1 MSGYFRMSADEW
13 EPEHYKGRWSP
24 ENKAPRWWAFADAS
38 WYIDRRRLPAAR
50 TLAAEWGWSKSMAYD
65 FAREVVMAQLE
76 WEKRADER
84 AYLLTLLPAPDKTRT
99 PTVKSAGQA
108 PDNEAPTNAD
118 NVKDERT
125 NDGQTQDTFRTNGGH
140 LTGADLDPASSAAS
154 TSSQTQDAAAPAA
167 PSEMTRSRTADEDTL
182 YAAYRGF
189 RPRIPP
195 TPTPDTR
202 KHLRRILTEA
212 GGIEPAGL
220 YLAWTFQSQDER
232 ALQVQ
237 GKAPWPGGKV
247 NPMLSLEELG
257 RHIGS
262 RMPMAEAWDAR
273 GRRNGPQAPPGQAP
287 RPTRGTLASEL
298 FADDPDPAPRPN
310 AINTTWSEA

>member
-1 MSGYFRMSADEW
+1 VTLDPRNFDPMRHEWWPGIASMFAGEWTREAAMMDLRWHAVEVRVFGRAFPSRPQFMARWGWTERRVRDLLAASEWQDPAFPMSLADLRGEKVRTRSDEGPAKVRATSAE
-13 EPEHYKGRWSP
+13 
-24 ENKAPRWWAFADAS
+24 
-38 WYIDRRRLPAAR
+38 AR
-50 TLAAEWGWSKSMAYD
+50 TNAEDAPERS
-65 FAREVVMAQLE
+65 
-76 WEKRADER
+76 DER
-84 AYLLTLLPAPDKTRT
+84 PAEVRSRSDEGP
-99 PTVKSAGQA
+99 QA
-108 PDNEAPTNAD
+108 
-118 NVKDERT
+118 R
-125 NDGQTQDTFRTNGGH
+125 
-140 LTGADLDPASSAAS
+140 
-154 TSSQTQDAAAPAA
+154 SSQSPITVTDHRDTQEAAHAA
-167 PSEMTRSRTADEDTL
+167 PSELTREPAKARTSDEDTL